1 MLLAIVWMDNARD
14 LSRSFP
20 GPWCPQNRMR
30 AWTTYMFPIIQHRE
44 YLALSNTSPNTEV
57 SSSPEP
63 TQSWEANQNACLLP
77 FQYGQFLNKSTMADD
92 ALYALSD
99 VFRLSATSEGQ
110 FLNLVHEQIEHELE
124 VSRHANPTNAS
135 MLNLRY
141 LRGILENHITK
152 LTEIVLFLKNHDQI
166 PWPRPPPES
175 SERVEADRMQNTLL
189 NDFSHLHRRLER
201 LSRSCHE
208 GMQSLANSAAFQESA
223 KAVANATRVECLTLL
238 ATIFVPL
245 SFTSSAFGMNFSVF
259 GQGAQSMGLFPRR
272 CSSHG
277 DFISHM
283 VQCYTA
289 YR

>member
-1 MLLAIVWMDNARD
+1 
-14 LSRSFP
+14 
-20 GPWCPQNRMR
+20 
-30 AWTTYMFPIIQHRE
+30 
-44 YLALSNTSPNTEV
+44 
-57 SSSPEP
+57 
-63 TQSWEANQNACLLP
+63 
-77 FQYGQFLNKSTMADD
+77 MADD

-166 PWPRPPPES
+166 PWPRAPPES
-175 SERVEADRMQNTLL
+175 PERVETDRMQNTLL
-189 NDFSHLHRRLER
+189 NDFSHLHRRSER

-223 KAVANATRVECLTLL
+223 KAVANATRVERLTLL
-238 ATIFVPL
+238 ATIFVPS

-259 GQGAQSMGLFPRR
+259 GQGDLSLWVFFPTAAAVMGISYLIWCNAISRIVNKTKTLWQSHKGLV
-272 CSSHG
+272 S
-277 DFISHM
+277 
-283 VQCYTA
+283 Y
-289 YR
+289 